1 VLTAHYALIGT
12 TLALLLNL
20 AGSIGISAGNNAR
33 NPWIALSLLNLPFLS
48 ALALWGFHSG
58 YKGLAIR
65 NQNQLAYFATVYSI
79 LIILSIIAATVDG
92 GFENT
97 ASDLTATLQPSSS
110 ANNSSGPGAQFWL
123 VWSYIEGIFWL
134 LVFCLNTTALALVLT
149 NRSHSRPTKGTRAGG
164 MQAYLPGARSL
175 NANSADEAQRA
186 SGKASSGPSNPL
198 RTI

>member
-1 VLTAHYALIGT
+1 MLTAHYALIGT

-92 GFENT
+92 AFLHG
-97 ASDLTATLQPSSS
+97 LATLQPSSS

-149 NRSHSRPTKGTRAGG
+149 NRSHSRPTKSTRAGG

-175 NANSADEAQRA
+175 NANNADEAQRA